1 MWKKGNYELRLRSV
15 RSPLIAQ
22 NCCYSICSLDLLK
35 TLKLLWIQSKK
46 KNFLALNLFS
56 HVYSPLLQPLPSS
69 LQLFPILLLFSSRF
83 LCIFSPLFLYFLS
96 SSSLPKP
103 STDSY
108 NIYDCLEHT
117 LAAENWR
124 AYIAIFIPILTAF
137 LLSDFLFHRTELH
150 QLSGG
155 SDLLQTRSGENVVW
169 SQRQIFLLPM

>member
-1 MWKKGNYELRLRSV
+1 MLPRLAEDIKITVNSVKKE
-15 RSPLIAQ
+15 
-22 NCCYSICSLDLLK
+22 
-35 TLKLLWIQSKK
+35 KLPGLE
-46 KNFLALNLFS
+46 F
-56 HVYSPLLQPLPSS
+56 VQPCVFPSTATTAI
-69 LQLFPILLLFSSRF
+69 LFPILLLFSSRF

-169 SQRQIFLLPM
+169 SRRQIFLLPM